1 MPIEGLNYR
10 ESQRKVNLKW
20 HNNGTVSYQREKFW
34 YFERDLS
41 VGPLT
46 DMVTTINVP
55 VVGSAE
61 FVRGNFFMEWGISD
75 MLSTMEASI
84 FVRKTI
90 KELLFEGYEDTVMY
104 LGSSFED
111 SSREDGDYD
120 SENVV
125 HKFGWF
131 YQGN

>member
-61 FVRGNFFMEWGISD
+61 FGRGNFFMEWGISD

-90 KELLFEGYEDTVMY
+90 KELLFEGYNDTVME
-104 LGSSFED
+104 LSSSFT
-111 SSREDGDYD
+111 EDGDNLD
-120 SENVV
+120 
-125 HKFGWF
+125 KFGWF
-131 YQGN
+131 YKVSDCDVTVPC